1 MKQKYLIFKNPEKNE
16 LIIREFSELDKEK
29 FSLLCEEAYDDKMI
43 EAAIE
48 EGVDIL
54 ISKLRTQNMYPI
66 GQYAK
71 KIAES
76 VTSMYVSGDKQS
88 VELFFNDNDLLI
100 KNQEP
105 DKDFDAPAVESSD
118 LDELLDEDVDDD
130 YTNKNGLE
138 KFQSAVKIADD
149 DSTEIDEKGR

>member
-1 MKQKYLIFKNPEKNE
+1 MKQKYLILKNPEKNE
-16 LIIREFSELDKEK
+16 LIIREFAELDKER
-29 FSLLCEEAYDDKMI
+29 FSLLCEEAYDDEMI

-48 EGVDIL
+48 EGVNTL

-66 GQYAK
+66 GHYAK

-76 VTSMYVSGDKQS
+76 VTTMYVSGDKQS

-105 DKDFDAPAVESSD
+105 DKDFDAPADESSD
-118 LDELLDEDVDDD
+118 LDELLDEDVDND
-130 YTNKNGLE
+130 YANKNELE
-138 KFQSAVKIADD
+138 KFQSPVKIADG
-149 DSTEIDEKGR
+149 DSTEIGEKG

>member
-16 LIIREFSELDKEK
+16 LIIREFAELDKER
-29 FSLLCEEAYDDKMI
+29 FSLLCEEAYDDEMI
-43 EAAIE
+43 EAAIK
-48 EGVDIL
+48 EGVNTL

-66 GQYAK
+66 GHYVK

-76 VTSMYVSGDKQS
+76 VTTMYVSGDKQS

-100 KNQEP
+100 NNQEP
-105 DKDFDAPAVESSD
+105 DKDLDAPADESSD

-130 YTNKNGLE
+130 YANKNGLE
-138 KFQSAVKIADD
+138 KFQSPIKIADG
-149 DSTEIDEKGR
+149 DSTEIDEKG

>member
-29 FSLLCEEAYDDKMI
+29 LSLLCEEAYDGEMI

-48 EGVDIL
+48 EGMDTL

-66 GQYAK
+66 GHYVK

-76 VTSMYVSGDKQS
+76 VTTMYASGDKES

-105 DKDFDAPAVESSD
+105 DKDFDAPADESPD
-118 LDELLDEDVDDD
+118 LDELLGENVDDD
-130 YTNKNGLE
+130 YSNKNGLE
-138 KFQSAVKIADD
+138 KLQSTAKIAAD
-149 DSTEIDEKGR
+149 DSTKIDEKG

>member
-16 LIIREFSELDKEK
+16 LIIREFAELDKER
-29 FSLLCEEAYDDKMI
+29 FSLLCEEAYDDEMI

-48 EGVDIL
+48 EGVNTL

-66 GQYAK
+66 GHYVK

-76 VTSMYVSGDKQS
+76 IATMYVSGDKQS

-105 DKDFDAPAVESSD
+105 DKDVGAPADESSD
-118 LDELLDEDVDDD
+118 LDELLDEDVDND
-130 YTNKNGLE
+130 YANKNELE
-138 KFQSAVKIADD
+138 KFQSPVKIADG
-149 DSTEIDEKGR
+149 DSTEID